1 MTKIDKPALQ
11 SLSKDKIR
19 IWNVKMILNLLCVQM
34 ETQEA
39 QAFFQHMKYQQQ
51 NNISA
56 YSKKH
61 ISQSETKQIKIE
73 SNHQKW

>member
-1 MTKIDKPALQ
+1 MLQ
-11 SLSKDKIR
+11 MGKTYKLATVSWEEME
-19 IWNVKMILNLLCVQM
+19 IWTTWKLILNLLCVQM

-39 QAFFQHMKYQQQ
+39 QVFFQHMLCQRQ

-61 ISQSETKQIKIE
+61 ISQSETKNK
-73 SNHQKW
+73 